1 LIYVI
6 YRVTGKISS
15 VDGYAFIADPT
26 HPNKLTVNL
35 PIIVLNET
43 IVRSSADYE
52 VVETDYTNYALVYS
66 CINLPLVNYKD
77 EFVWIL
83 SRTKTL
89 DIKVINNLK
98 EKLTKLGVDTK
109 HLVVIDQSCQ

>member
-1 LIYVI
+1 MN
-6 YRVTGKISS
+6 YRISGKTHS
-15 VDGYAFIADPT
+15 VDGYAYIADLT

-35 PIIVLNET
+35 PISLLNET
-43 IVRSSADYE
+43 LFRNNADYE
-52 VVETDYTNYALVYS
+52 VVDTDYTNYALVYS
-66 CINLPLVNYKD
+66 CINLPLVDYKD

-83 SRTKTL
+83 GRTKSL

-109 HLVVIDQSCQ
+109 PLVVIDQSCQ